1 MANRRLT
8 GLLIAA
14 VLGLGASSAMATSTA
29 CSSYSTDFPTQT
41 GAGELFKENMTLN
54 GAASDDCFGHS
65 DVGAN
70 NPVSVQSYANTKSVF
85 GSNNWQWVARVDS
98 SAGSSND
105 YMGLHF
111 AITTAAFTATG
122 GTFTLTVTDVGNP
135 LNLPAVID
143 LVGVVKG
150 GTGSDFFWFNDEV
163 VSGTNPGTFTLTYN
177 QVNPN
182 GGVAGGV
189 AGLSDIT
196 FLARDGRNQGCP
208 ANDPTC
214 TPQRVPEPGSLAL
227 VGLALAA
234 GATTLRRR
242 RS

>member
-14 VLGLGASSAMATSTA
+14 VLGLGAQSAMAVSTP
-29 CSSYSTDFPTQT
+29 CSSYSTDFPAQT

-65 DVGAN
+65 SVGAN
-70 NPVSVQSYANTKSVF
+70 NPAGVQTYANTKTVF
-85 GSNNWQWVARVDS
+85 GSNDWQWVARVDS
-98 SAGSSND
+98 TSTSSND

-111 AITTAAFTATG
+111 AITTASFTVTG

-135 LNLPAVID
+135 LNLPAVLD

-150 GTGSDFFWFNDEV
+150 GQGSDFFWFNDEV
-163 VSGTNPGTFTLTYN
+163 VSGSNPGTFTLTYN
-177 QVNPN
+177 QSAN
-182 GGVAGGV
+182 GGVSD
-189 AGLSDIT
+189 LSDIT